1 MPERPDDL
9 PQWAARVSD
18 LREGGYV
25 LVRCWRCKV
34 EAEMSVAQL
43 RRFVRS
49 NPLLKDLEPHFTCK
63 CGNLGA
69 RLDARRALRQRGDRG
84 DML

>member
-1 MPERPDDL
+1 MPEHPDDL

-18 LREGGYV
+18 LRDDGYV
-25 LVRCWRCKV
+25 LVRCWRCRV
-34 EAEMSVAQL
+34 EAEMSVVQL
-43 RRFVRS
+43 RQYVRS
-49 NPLLKDLEPHFTCK
+49 DPRLKDLEPHFKCT

-69 RLDARRALRQRGDRG
+69 SLDARRALRQRRDRG